1 MSMERSDLHDWLAY
15 REQLAARLTVADSVV
30 RNVEAAT
37 VDRAPAQGRRGRMLL
52 VVAAAAAVLFA
63 GIGIPRLAL
72 VHHGYSPNPAGP
84 PTNVPDQRPRADM
97 PLIWV
102 GDPSNPQ
109 RAIAL
114 DRNGAPVGWLRVS
127 FMMSGDYV
135 AQSADG
141 QRILTGEGE
150 RYELTAQGRRID
162 LPQNALHDGGN
173 VFQQFP
179 LYFSDDDRS
188 LCLEQGVTGTARNL
202 LLIDGNGQVSAT
214 WPEAPADSPPGL
226 SWGAATC
233 SVRNDVAVLIADP
246 HPRAPA
252 GGPSHMVRVIRLS
265 TGKEIARRT
274 YTAGLPAPID
284 ASTDGTLV
292 LERTTM
298 STYTLRNIATGAVLG
313 TLDTGGGEAKG
324 LLGNTT
330 AIVQGPVPSS
340 GPHADYLVD
349 IPSGVVIWSAM
360 VVNGLPDF
368 IDASTVVTVDS
379 KGLNCPTHADIT
391 ISDLR
396 TGDKR
401 RTTLNTCG
409 QS

>member
-1 MSMERSDLHDWLAY
+1 
-15 REQLAARLTVADSVV
+15 
-30 RNVEAAT
+30 
-37 VDRAPAQGRRGRMLL
+37 
-52 VVAAAAAVLFA
+52 
-63 GIGIPRLAL
+63 
-72 VHHGYSPNPAGP
+72 
-84 PTNVPDQRPRADM
+84 
-97 PLIWV
+97 
-102 GDPSNPQ
+102 
-109 RAIAL
+109 
-114 DRNGAPVGWLRVS
+114 
-127 FMMSGDYV
+127 
-135 AQSADG
+135 
-141 QRILTGEGE
+141 
-150 RYELTAQGRRID
+150 
-162 LPQNALHDGGN
+162 
-173 VFQQFP
+173 
-179 LYFSDDDRS
+179 
-188 LCLEQGVTGTARNL
+188 
-202 LLIDGNGQVSAT
+202 
-214 WPEAPADSPPGL
+214 
-226 SWGAATC
+226 
-233 SVRNDVAVLIADP
+233 
-246 HPRAPA
+246 
-252 GGPSHMVRVIRLS
+252 MVRVIRLS